1 VNGISYPTIRVEAG
15 PDALV
20 STSGGRLLVQA
31 AQVSGLAAALSQG
44 LAGFASNRARHD
56 PGKVLLDLVVT
67 IAAGGECLSDLG
79 VLRAQPQL
87 FGAVASD
94 PTVSRLFDSL
104 TVTEQAAAA
113 AIGAIRAAAGAAR
126 IGVWQ
131 RVDPLGGAEQV
142 TVDLDATLIGS
153 HSDKQGA
160 AANYKRGFG
169 FHPLLAMVD
178 HGDGGTGEPLVGLLR
193 PGNAGSGTQVD
204 HIAVLDAALG
214 QLPESCRDQVLVRAD
229 GAGGTKEFLTHVIG
243 LGLQYS
249 TGITVHAAL
258 QEALAA
264 TPRQA
269 WRKALD
275 AHGAPRPDAYV
286 AELTPRLPARFTA
299 AWPAGMRVIAR
310 REKAHPGA
318 QLRIGE
324 DDGWRVTMFVTNSPG
339 RPAELEYRHR
349 LRARAEDRIRDL
361 KDTGAGNLPFHA
373 MAKNALWLEL
383 CLLACQLLTWT
394 QLLAFH
400 DHDSA
405 RVWTP
410 KTLRFRILAVAGRII
425 RSGRRQTLRISD
437 KWPWADLIR
446 QGHHRLAAL

>member
-1 VNGISYPTIRVEAG
+1 M
-15 PDALV
+15 
-20 STSGGRLLVQA
+20 VQA

-193 PGNAGSGTQVD
+193 PGNAGRAPRLITSRCWTPRWD
-204 HIAVLDAALG
+204 
-214 QLPESCRDQVLVRAD
+214 SCPNP
-229 GAGGTKEFLTHVIG
+229 
-243 LGLQYS
+243 
-249 TGITVHAAL
+249 
-258 QEALAA
+258 AA
-264 TPRQA
+264 TRC
-269 WRKALD
+269 W
-275 AHGAPRPDAYV
+275 YV
-286 AELTPRLPARFTA
+286 PTA
-299 AWPAGMRVIAR
+299 PAG
-310 REKAHPGA
+310 
-318 QLRIGE
+318 
-324 DDGWRVTMFVTNSPG
+324 
-339 RPAELEYRHR
+339 
-349 LRARAEDRIRDL
+349 
-361 KDTGAGNLPFHA
+361 
-373 MAKNALWLEL
+373 
-383 CLLACQLLTWT
+383 
-394 QLLAFH
+394 
-400 DHDSA
+400 
-405 RVWTP
+405 P
-410 KTLRFRILAVAGRII
+410 K
-425 RSGRRQTLRISD
+425 SS
-437 KWPWADLIR
+437 
-446 QGHHRLAAL
+446 